1 MNKPITLSTTTRIK
15 RFRFINEFDTS
26 DNSYCN
32 IIITVNEYLYDDG
45 YTYYEIN
52 YDYEYN
58 GLNSSKTTICP
69 EITFNGVIIL
79 KNKMTEIM
87 VEYLLTDPKELSK
100 VSGASTQQ
108 CYRTNIILSLDRLL
122 D

>member
-1 MNKPITLSTTTRIK
+1 MNNPITFTK
-15 RFRFINEFDTS
+15 RFRFINEFDSS

-32 IIITVNEYLYDDG
+32 IIITVIEHLYNDG
-45 YTYYEIN
+45 NTYYEIN
-52 YDYEYN
+52 YEYEYN
-58 GLNSSKTTICP
+58 GLESSKMTICP
-69 EITFNGVIIL
+69 EVTFNGVIIL

-87 VEYLLTDPKELSK
+87 VEYLLADPKELSK

-108 CYRTNIILSLDRLL
+108 CYRTNIILSLDRMW

>member
-1 MNKPITLSTTTRIK
+1 MNKPITFTK
-15 RFRFINEFDTS
+15 CFRFINEFDSS

-32 IIITVNEYLYDDG
+32 IIITVRERVYDDG
-45 YTYYEIN
+45 NTYYEIN
-52 YDYEYN
+52 YEYEYN
-58 GLNSSKTTICP
+58 CLESSKMTICP
-69 EITFNGVIIL
+69 EANFNGVTIL

-108 CYRTNIILSLDRLL
+108 CYRTNIILSLDRMW